1 MNKQTP
7 ILKLTLLAV
16 FAGLFPYPA
25 LVTVSFVLCAS
36 ASLAAFVM
44 MLLERNVPGRYPEP
58 YLLLLI
64 VNILLIPTWLPGV
77 IVSIGL
83 SSSWLPM
90 EFATGGSSAYQGQIQ

>member
-16 FAGLFPYPA
+16 FAGIFPYAA
-25 LVTVSFVLCAS
+25 LQTISFVLCAS
-36 ASLAAFVM
+36 AALASFVM
-44 MLLERNVPGRYPEP
+44 MILDRNVPGRYPEP

-64 VNILLIPTWLPGV
+64 VNILLIPAWLPGV

-83 SSSWLPM
+83 SSQWLPM
-90 EFATGGSSAYQGQIQ
+90 EFSQQVGEYYQGQVQ

>member
-16 FAGLFPYPA
+16 FAGLFPYAA
-25 LVTVSFVLCAS
+25 LQTVSFVLCAS
-36 ASLAAFVM
+36 ASLASFVM

-83 SSSWLPM
+83 SSQWLPM
-90 EFATGGSSAYQGQIQ
+90 EFSQQVGEYYQGQVQ